1 MPQVLRAK
9 RLAVAVVLLLM
20 PLLGCAHPACSCP
33 AQLPEIGGLTIA
45 IINFAPS
52 GPNVNVDFEATN
64 ETSTRQR
71 FVWDQFV
78 LTGPVGRHAT
88 YRPLGPAPYEIIPP
102 KGNYTSSAVFQ
113 FPTFIPGEYVISYAG
128 EWLEGKPL

>member
-1 MPQVLRAK
+1 M
-9 RLAVAVVLLLM
+9 AVAFVLLLL

-45 IINFAPS
+45 IINFGPS
-52 GPNVNVDFEATN
+52 GSNVSLDFEATN
-64 ETSTRQR
+64 ETSSKQR

-78 LTGPVGRHAT
+78 LTGPVGRHAS
-88 YRPLGPAPYEIIPP
+88 YRPPGAALYETIPA
-102 KGNYTSSAVFQ
+102 KGNYTGSAVFQ

-128 EWLEGKPL
+128 EWLVGKPL